1 MGKVDDMAVE
11 MVAVPVTD
19 KKPQRLVT
27 VGIAAHDALF
37 ILIIIKYE
45 YFRRCLYSE
54 PAVSQI
60 GYLYTHRT
68 ASSNGYVLNSP
79 LMYASYSRRRSQRR

>member
-1 MGKVDDMAVE
+1 MGKIDDMAVE
-11 MVAVPVTD
+11 MVAVPVAD
-19 KKPQRLVT
+19 KEPQRLFT
-27 VGIAAHDALF
+27 VGITAHDALF

-45 YFRRCLYSE
+45 HFRRCLHSK

-68 ASSNGYVLNSP
+68 AS
-79 LMYASYSRRRSQRR
+79 